1 MANRHL
7 RFFDKQGDPL
17 NFEYIGPTGTSVNQT
32 LDLKFDYIATNSG
45 SSPSSGYLS
54 IDDINSGL
62 VYLNILDRNGDSSLQ
77 WANTVLSSIIQ
88 GAKIRLNI
96 SVYPAN
102 NLSFRITNLSVSGN
116 IITLNV
122 DRFLGSTSISNNNNL
137 TLQTEY
143 NDLPGGY
150 FYGEL
155 YFDEVSAGL
164 YENQQ
169 LFVVQ
174 EFVVG
179 GTAELGYPHTNATG
193 ATGSPVVWRTRWAN
207 DTYGNTDVSEIIFTY
222 KIVENDPSI
231 GGDPAIVNYQNIA
244 IPVTQNSSDFYSI
257 NYPGYLQTN
266 SVLSSAL
273 TINVALNAPDVAA
286 EVYERRLVVEDLS
299 SGIPEKIVEIMFYG
313 QIVGEDS
320 RLDVLTS
327 NLGRAFYQ
335 SDSNILRTHDPNEP
349 LPNWLEINEK
359 RKELMVAGEEIF
371 PYIGAYKGLIGA
383 LQFFGYQDLRIKEYW
398 LNLAYQKVK
407 LSPILENQNF
417 LNQYDTSFMVNQS
430 ILIADL
436 LDNENSGKYRLIQ
449 TYGPDEEGNYV
460 LNVSGEDT
468 LIPSKTYKK
477 TSLFGLYYD
486 INRSTPLEDEY
497 GYPIVEEA
505 FLFSQEEI
513 LTKLFALKQRLK
525 QTYLPLNAR
534 IVDITGEGVYFQVYN
549 TRSWTDVMNRN
560 DIDSGFYIEVQSN
573 PSKGFLE
580 DLRAFGLRTY
590 PRSIQAPMNYNN
602 TGNYLVSVV
611 GASGNAF
618 QFQGI
623 RGLNPTLTLER
634 GKSYSFEMQSTGFDF
649 YLTTDSLL
657 TQVDPLG
664 VSGNGSTGG
673 TTGGSVIIN
682 VNPQEQSTIYYYS
695 TVNTPKMNGIIQIV
709 DSPVSDLGNISL
721 PLTNLQNYTPDQNF
735 SMQTAISNFYTL
747 KENGQIKSL
756 GDGTYDPVE
765 FIDPITGVAYKNP
778 IGMPIILEA
787 VLDEWIWDEMGV
799 SWNGLVLP
807 TFAPGDLVDV
817 KTYQN
822 PEGPFYGSTGPTGT
836 TGGVG
841 AQIIGPSGP
850 YEDQIYQ
857 VILSSDLSTAYLSS
871 NLLTSASIQNNQLM
885 TWANI
890 DFSTYVEVEWIV
902 EKPATQTG
910 SPYYFKRRGLI
921 MDYYKMAHFLPY
933 PGEYT
938 VTCNV
943 YDSFN
948 YKSNVI
954 KKSLITVDP
963 IQIDIDAWTRYR
975 ENEYYS
981 WNQTV
986 RDWDSYNSI
995 WEYPAEGKTYAE
1007 LIKEIP
1013 EEVLQFSIYG
1023 NSTYGTQ
1030 DMLVAVPMN
1039 PIGASGDIVLNQNLY
1054 PISQAY
1060 SSKIS
1065 GPSGSSQYGNIQIF
1079 TSDPHGFEDGSLVFI
1094 RNSSPQINGA
1104 WNITIPI
1111 GSTGYS
1117 FEIPVVL
1124 ENPLGDGTNF
1134 SSGNQTIFIVPSY
1147 YPNQTV
1153 TGGGNITIQ
1162 VNGRIIGATS
1172 AGESLQ
1178 STVNSIVEV
1187 VNAVYTQPDYVAGCT
1202 APNSIPATIN
1212 ILANTISGN
1221 IGNGDILTATVTGS
1235 LEVVTLTPTLSGG
1248 GTSGV
1253 QYIQWN
1259 ENYGSFP
1266 DENLRYWGT
1275 KNLNWESIPT
1285 STWDEAYAHGWY
1297 DFEYDNE
1304 WIGGFEIHNAKVG
1317 DNIKVSTGNET
1328 FPFPIGVTF
1337 SATGGLTG
1345 PTGYITLG
1353 SVASEL
1359 NNSSE
1364 PHISN
1369 FHYRVVP
1376 FGYNDVLTT
1385 SGPVETSFSFVGAT
1399 AGGLSIPPTIPG
1411 AAPPLIVSFTYATG
1425 P

>member
-1 MANRHL
+1 MANKHL
-7 RFFDKQGDPL
+7 RFFDKKGDPL
-17 NFEYIGPTGTSVNQT
+17 NFEYIGPTGTSINQI
-32 LDLKFDYIATNSG
+32 LESSFDYISINSG
-45 SSPSSGYLS
+45 VSPSPGYLS
-54 IDDINSGL
+54 LEDIGSGL
-62 VYLNILDRNGDSSLQ
+62 VYLNILDRNGSSSVE
-77 WANTVLSSIIQ
+77 WADTILSSIVQ
-88 GAKIRLNI
+88 GAKVRLNL
-96 SVYPAN
+96 SVYPAS

-116 IITLNV
+116 TITLNV
-122 DRFLGSTSISNNNNL
+122 DRFVGSTIISNNNNL
-137 TLQTEY
+137 TLKAEY
-143 NDLPGGY
+143 TDLSGGY
-150 FYGEL
+150 FYGEI

-193 ATGSPVVWRTRWAN
+193 STGSPVVWRTRWAN
-207 DTYGNTDVSEIIFTY
+207 DTYGNTDVTEIIFTY
-222 KIVENDPSI
+222 QIVENDPSI
-231 GGDPAIVNYQNIA
+231 GGDPAIINYQNIA
-244 IPVTQNSSDFYSI
+244 IPVTQNAGDFYSI
-257 NYPGYLQTN
+257 NYPGYLQTS

-273 TINVALNAPDVAA
+273 TVNVALNAPDVAA
-286 EVYERRLVVEDLS
+286 EVYERKLVIEDLS
-299 SGIPEKIVEIMFYG
+299 SGSPEKIVEIMFYG

-320 RLDVLTS
+320 RLDVLTA

-335 SDSNILRTHDPNEP
+335 SDSNILRNHDPDEP
-349 LPNWLEINEK
+349 LPNWIEINEK

-407 LSPILENQNF
+407 LNPLLENQNF
-417 LNQYDTSFMVNQS
+417 LNQYDTSFMANQS
-430 ILIADL
+430 ILIEDL
-436 LDNENSGKYRLIQ
+436 LDNENSGKYKLTQ

-486 INRSTPLEDEY
+486 INRSTALEDEY
-497 GYPIVEEA
+497 GYPIVEET

-549 TRSWTDVMNRN
+549 TRSWTDVMNRS
-560 DIDSGFYIEVQSN
+560 DIDSGFYVDIQSN
-573 PSKGFLE
+573 PPKGFLE

-590 PRSIQAPMNYNN
+590 PKSIQTPMNYNN
-602 TGNYLVSVV
+602 TENFLVSVI

-634 GKSYSFEMQSTGFDF
+634 GKSYTFEIQSSEFDF
-649 YLTTDSLL
+649 YLTTDPLL
-657 TQVDPLG
+657 TQSDPLG
-664 VSGNGSTGG
+664 IYGNGSTGG
-673 TTGGSVIIN
+673 SVTIN
-682 VNPQEQSTIYYYS
+682 VNPQEQNTIYYYS
-695 TVNTPKMNGIIQIV
+695 TLNTSNLNGSIQIS
-709 DSPVSDLGNISL
+709 DSPISDLGNTVF
-721 PLTNLQNYTPDQNF
+721 PLVNLQQYTPIQNF
-735 SMQTAISNFYTL
+735 AMQNAISNFYTL

-765 FIDPITGVAYKNP
+765 FIDPVTGTPYKNP
-778 IGMPIILEA
+778 IGMPIILES
-787 VLDEWIWDEMGV
+787 VLDEWIWEEMGV
-799 SWNGLVLP
+799 SWNGLVIP
-807 TFAPGDLVDV
+807 TFSPGDLVDV
-817 KTYQN
+817 KTYQD
-822 PEGPFYGSTGPTGT
+822 PSGPFPGPSGPSGT
-836 TGGVG
+836 TGGIG
-841 AQIIGPSGP
+841 AQIVGPFGL
-850 YEDQIYQ
+850 YEDQIYE
-857 VILSSDLSTAYLSS
+857 VILSSDLSTAYLPS
-871 NLLTSASIQNNQLM
+871 NLLTSASIQDTQLL

-890 DFSTYVEVEWIV
+890 DFSTYVEIEWII
-902 EKPATQTG
+902 EKPSSQPGT
-910 SPYYFKRRGLI
+910 PYYFKKRGLI

-948 YKSNVI
+948 YKSNII
-954 KKSLITVDP
+954 KKSLVIVDP

-986 RDWDSYNSI
+986 RDWNAYDSI
-995 WEYPAEGKTYAE
+995 WEYPAEGKTYEE
-1007 LIKEIP
+1007 LTKEIP

-1030 DMLVAVPMN
+1030 DMLVAVPIN

-1060 SSKIS
+1060 SPRVP
-1065 GPSGSSQYGNIQIF
+1065 GPSGSSQYGNVQIF
-1079 TSDPHGFEDGSLVFI
+1079 TSEPHGFEEGSLVFI

-1104 WNITIPI
+1104 WNVVIPV

-1147 YPNQTV
+1147 YPDQTV
-1153 TGGGNITIQ
+1153 TGGGSILIQ
-1162 VNGRIIGATS
+1162 VNGRTVGATS

-1187 VNAVYTQPDYVAGCT
+1187 VNSVYTQPDYVAGCT
-1202 APNSIPATIN
+1202 SPNSIPATIN
-1212 ILANTISGN
+1212 ILSNTISGN

-1235 LEVVTLTPTLSGG
+1235 LEIVSLTPTLSGG
-1248 GTSGV
+1248 GTSGT

-1275 KNLNWESIPT
+1275 KNLNWDSIPT

-1304 WIGGFEIHNAKVG
+1304 WTGGFEIHSSKVG

-1328 FPFPIGVTF
+1328 FPFPVGVTF
-1337 SATGGLTG
+1337 SATGGVTG

-1359 NNSSE
+1359 NSSTE

-1369 FHYRVVP
+1369 FYYRVVP
-1376 FGYNDVLTT
+1376 FGYNEFLTT
-1385 SGPVETSFSFVGAT
+1385 DGPVETSFSFVGAT